1 MGILVQHNYN
11 RDDLLASLDKNRTM
25 KHLLLLVWAL
35 HLSLTAP
42 QECEEKD
49 IRITNE
55 SVTTIGNSYSV
66 AGGLQ
71 MCVNNQWATVC
82 RSGWSDIDATVACGQ
97 LGLNY
102 TGRLIFP
109 IVTYFIPKSGYCSLL
124 TATNN
129 HAYGKGQL

>member
-1 MGILVQHNYN
+1 M
-11 RDDLLASLDKNRTM
+11 LASLDKNRTM

-82 RSGWSDIDATVACGQ
+82 QSGWSDIDATVACRQ

-102 TGRLIFP
+102 TGGRVIFP
-109 IVTYFIPKSGYCSLL
+109 IVTYFIGKCEYCSLL
-124 TATNN
+124 IATNN
-129 HAYGKGQL
+129 KCLWKRTTLILL